1 MRRLG
6 GVTILILVLVV
17 MFFRQAIGLYVDW
30 LWFQDVGYGP
40 LFGTIL
46 SYKFALGAVAGTLLA
61 LLIYVNLKI
70 ASSYIGRISLLQ
82 RGKHHRAAATG
93 TDRSN
98 S

>member
-30 LWFQDVGYGP
+30 LWFQDVGYSP

-46 SYKFALGAVAGTLLA
+46 IL
-61 LLIYVNLKI
+61 
-70 ASSYIGRISLLQ
+70 
-82 RGKHHRAAATG
+82 
-93 TDRSN
+93 
-98 S
+98 